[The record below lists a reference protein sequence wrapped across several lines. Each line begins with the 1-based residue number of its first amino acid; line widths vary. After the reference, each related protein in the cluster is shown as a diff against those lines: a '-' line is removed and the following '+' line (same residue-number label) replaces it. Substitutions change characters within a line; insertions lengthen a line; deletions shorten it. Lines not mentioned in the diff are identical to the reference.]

1 MQVDDY
7 SFGWEYKARETEL
20 QDIAAMD
27 RLAAELAPQAAL
39 RRYAV
44 RTLGQRDRRHGAR
57 WWRRQ
62 LGHGR
67 PRAARS

>member
-7 SFGWEYKARETEL
+7 SFGWEHQARQTEL

-27 RLAAELAPQAAL
+27 RLAAELAPSSTL

-44 RTLGQRDRRHGAR
+44 RTLGQRDRRHGAG

-62 LGHGR
+62 LHH
-67 PRAARS
+67 AHARS